1 MLSSILD
8 MGTEYRIPSWEYNTS
23 QSYWPKL
30 IIFINISG
38 VGSPWFGLGTS
49 TTRVVLP
56 EAKDQSLC

>member
-1 MLSSILD
+1 